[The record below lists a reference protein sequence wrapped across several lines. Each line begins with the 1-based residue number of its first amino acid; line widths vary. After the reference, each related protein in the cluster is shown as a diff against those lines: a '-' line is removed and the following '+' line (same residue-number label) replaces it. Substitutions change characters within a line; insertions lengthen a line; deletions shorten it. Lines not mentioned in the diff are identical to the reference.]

1 MKWIKFNQ
9 LAAMTQQTEAWAALP
24 TVAAA
29 PAFALESA
37 PFYLSSARPGPLGSM
52 EVNLIRNALHDIKAR
67 VDALRGYL

>member
-9 LAAMTQQTEAWAALP
+9 FAAVARQTAAPAALA

-37 PFYLSSARPGPLGSM
+37 PFYLSSARPGPLGFM